1 MIIFRFL
8 NNYQEL
14 KPDPESEP
22 ELTRLVAA
30 PGKKRLLGG
39 SGSAT
44 LVGVHLCLIGTGT
57 PSVVEVDSAAASAYL
72 TRE

>member
-14 KPDPESEP
+14 KPEPESEP

-30 PGKKRLLGG
+30 LAPGKKWLLGS
-39 SGSAT
+39 SGPAT
-44 LVGVHLCLIGTGT
+44 LV
-57 PSVVEVDSAAASAYL
+57 PSYL
-72 TRE
+72 EPILDKIKL